1 MRTRR
6 ECDVMHARHHI
17 FTEQWAPE
25 NRRKILGML
34 DEVKSCVNAEY
45 AHLIKRLQGGQADL
59 FQEDLFQ
66 LGSTRAILTSSSDM
80 LAR

>member
-1 MRTRR
+1 
-6 ECDVMHARHHI
+6 VPARHHI

-34 DEVKSCVNAEY
+34 DEVKSCINAEY
-45 AHLIKRLQGGQADL
+45 AHLVKRLQGGQAHL

-66 LGSTRAILTSSSDM
+66 LGATRAILTSSSDM

>member
-1 MRTRR
+1 
-6 ECDVMHARHHI
+6 
-17 FTEQWAPE
+17 
-25 NRRKILGML
+25 ML

-66 LGSTRAILTSSSDM
+66 LGATRAILTSSSDM
-80 LAR
+80 LARRVTVEGEHCRIRLPG